1 LSGRPSLFLEGR
13 AKVRIIPVKLP
24 SNHDI
29 VLSGDDHIGSHMSHD
44 DGINQ
49 LIDRVRAENTYLV
62 KMGDVIEA
70 IMLDDKRYDRTAR
83 NDIPLRQAQEAIER
97 YTPVKKKLVAWLQGN
112 HELKLW
118 KFGNLS
124 QFMAEELEV
133 PYGTYTAIIE
143 VSDEYGLMYRLFVSH
158 GFGTLSS
165 RAKDAEQQRANMMAA
180 LKMKLKAK
188 RADCIAMAMGHT
200 HKLMVV
206 NPTGELY
213 LNTEDGRTKQHYI
226 EAGEPTASYIP
237 PEQRWYVNTGSFMRL
252 YNDDLDVSGYGEIK
266 GYDPTEMGF
275 AVFKVRDRKPV
286 DVEKVTV

>member
-1 LSGRPSLFLEGR
+1 
-13 AKVRIIPVKLP
+13 
-24 SNHDI
+24 
-29 VLSGDDHIGSHMSHD
+29 MSHD

-70 IMLDDKRYDRTAR
+70 ITLDDKRYDRTAR

-143 VSDEYGLMYRLFVSH
+143 VSDEYGLMYRLCVPWLRHPEQQGKGRGTATGQYDGGPQDETQGKKGGLYSH
-158 GFGTLSS
+158 GNGTH
-165 RAKDAEQQRANMMAA
+165 A
-180 LKMKLKAK
+180 
-188 RADCIAMAMGHT
+188 
-200 HKLMVV
+200 
-206 NPTGELY
+206 
-213 LNTEDGRTKQHYI
+213 
-226 EAGEPTASYIP
+226 
-237 PEQRWYVNTGSFMRL
+237 
-252 YNDDLDVSGYGEIK
+252 
-266 GYDPTEMGF
+266 
-275 AVFKVRDRKPV
+275 
-286 DVEKVTV
+286 